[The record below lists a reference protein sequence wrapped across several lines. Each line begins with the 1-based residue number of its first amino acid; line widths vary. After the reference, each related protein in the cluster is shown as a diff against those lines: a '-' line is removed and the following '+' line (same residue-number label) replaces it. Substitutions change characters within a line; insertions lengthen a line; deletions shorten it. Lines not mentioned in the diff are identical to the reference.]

1 MIHAPTFEWLTGS
14 AADNM
19 IRVFKELEIEY
30 EYNDSFA
37 LCARLAFPQSP
48 MEPVEYYHIE
58 GNIYG
63 ITEKPQRTTDYF
75 GLSPE
80 VLAHDKGD
88 GYTKEDC
95 MLLDRNPEAR
105 PFCDTLKE
113 ALEKSWHYEDL
124 GYDDIHILERL
135 NNRYAVIAHG

>member
-1 MIHAPTFEWLTGS
+1 MEHKLTFEWITGS

-19 IRVFKELEIEY
+19 ARIFKALDIPYEHTFSGIRAGIGEDGSVV
-30 EYNDSFA
+30 
-37 LCARLAFPQSP
+37 
-48 MEPVEYYHIE
+48 PVEYYHIE
-58 GNIYG
+58 ESIYG
-63 ITEKPQRTTDYF
+63 ITEKPQRTTAYF

-95 MLLDRNPEAR
+95 VLLDKSPDAY

-113 ALEKSWHYEDL
+113 ALEKAQHYEDL

>member
-1 MIHAPTFEWLTGS
+1 MIHAPTFEWLAGS

-19 IRVFKELEIEY
+19 IRVFKELDIEY
-30 EYNDSFA
+30 ERNESFE
-37 LCARLAFPQSP
+37 LCARLAFPESA
-48 MEPVEYYHIE
+48 MAPVTYYQVE

-63 ITEKPQRTTDYF
+63 IAEKPKRTTTYF

-80 VLAHDKGD
+80 ALARDKGD

-95 MLLDRNPEAR
+95 ILLDMNPEAR